1 MAVLSVFFW
10 GHMVFLPVVTAGVYL
25 AYLIVLG
32 EFFCRTVLRLKASD
46 GAAVHFLCGSLLVI
60 LVFCLMSAVGIGAIG
75 YLQVFV
81 VVSGIFLVFWRCVRH
96 GKKKCEKNRLEMAG
110 EITGKIAGKIA
121 GDIAGGPGGRVRAEF
136 GSWRSALRL
145 S

>member
-25 AYLIVLG
+25 AYLTVLG
-32 EFFCRTVLRLKASD
+32 EFFCRSVLRLKASD
-46 GAAVHFLCGSLLVI
+46 GAAVQFVCGSLLVI

-81 VVSGIFLVFWRCVRH
+81 AASGILLVFWRCARC
-96 GKKKCEKNRLEMAG
+96 GKKNVEEPAGNGRGNNWKNSWKNSWGYSRRSGREAG
-110 EITGKIAGKIA
+110 SFKRAGYQQASGI
-121 GDIAGGPGGRVRAEF
+121 
-136 GSWRSALRL
+136 
-145 S
+145 